1 MRLTLM
7 PDPPFFS
14 SVTLTLLG
22 QPKVEIACMPLVQKG
37 LNIMDL
43 PLISSFV
50 QSSVDAAVAE
60 YVAPK
65 SISVNLQDLLAG
77 RDYKLDPRARGIICI
92 HIKRAYGFKEADQAI
107 PLLRPEGSADP
118 YVTCGWAKY
127 VKPLWSTRVLLSEMQ
142 PVWDEMAF
150 LMVTGEELDINE
162 RLRIQLWDSD
172 RFTADDDLGR
182 VELELQDLVRN
193 PATVNRMQDRV
204 DGFIALKATD
214 TMPGKMEWSVGY
226 FPKVPIQDEQL
237 AQQTAVPELRSI
249 DALHER
255 AEENS
260 RRKLRG
266 GPKIEDIEATKAA
279 DVKDMMDRMI
289 ASVPPSADYPSGILS
304 VQIHEATGLEIR
316 AHHNADRFN
325 QGSGAVDNEEIESGE
340 ELPSAYCNIIL
351 NHTKIYRTRV
361 KPKNARPFFNASTE
375 RFIRD
380 WRTSELF
387 ISVRDSRVHEDDGL
401 LGLVY
406 LPLRDIFRER
416 SQVDKVY
423 PLFGGMGYG
432 RVRISVVFRPV
443 GLQLERNMLG
453 WDYGT
458 LVVGSR
464 LVARGLPAD
473 LQGLAIK
480 LDTALSSGH
489 MYYTGPQTAGEDGDG
504 EGSQEAHGWATTG
517 QQRPLCLGVRKRYA
531 SPLVLQ
537 FRKERRFRVDKT
549 PLAFAVLWLQHL
561 PDAEEDEPPT
571 TITLPVWKGD
581 LKRATTCALSDDGDG
596 SITRVGEVTLQL
608 AFHRGLGAAH
618 GPLARRDTHVANV
631 VEVVET
637 AEYQLRTEGR
647 QSASSARRKAED
659 NAPAAQG
666 VQTILGGNDI
676 KSDDS
681 TASEDDDHHDDHE
694 DAGGGRG
701 RRSRKESLSQRP
713 KTSVAGTTISGSS
726 GSSDGRQKMEK
737 KSGDDD
743 DGGGDDDGARGM
755 RETWR
760 EYRRNSKQTHRR
772 HRGLMQFKSAR
783 TLWWMKH
790 KVGGLQG
797 RVAGS
802 GGHGDHAGGRER
814 ETVVES
820 EVI

>member
-77 RDYKLDPRARGIICI
+77 RDYKLDPRARGVLCI
-92 HIKRAYGFKEADQAI
+92 HIKRAYGFKEGDSAI

-127 VKPLWSTRVLLSEMQ
+127 VKPLWSTRVLLGEMR
-142 PVWDEMAF
+142 PVWDETAF
-150 LMVTGEELDINE
+150 LMVTGEELDIDE

-182 VELELQDLVRN
+182 VELALQDLVRS

-204 DGFIALKATD
+204 DGFVALKATD
-214 TMPGKMEWSVGY
+214 TMPGTMEWSVGY
-226 FPKVPIQDEQL
+226 FPKVPIQPEQL
-237 AQQTAVPELRSI
+237 ARQTAVPELRSLA
-249 DALHER
+249 ALHAR

-266 GPKIEDIEATKAA
+266 GPRVDDVEATKAA
-279 DVKDMMDRMI
+279 DVKDMTDRMV
-289 ASVPPSADYPSGILS
+289 ASVPPSAAHPSGILS

-316 AHHNADRFN
+316 AHHNADRLN
-325 QGSGAVDNEEIESGE
+325 QGGGAVDHEEVEAGD

-351 NHTKIYRTRV
+351 NHAKIYRTRV

-375 RFIRD
+375 RFVRD
-380 WRTSELF
+380 WRAAELF
-387 ISVRDSRVHEDDGL
+387 VAVRDSRVHEDDGL
-401 LGLVY
+401 LGLVH
-406 LPLRDIFRER
+406 LPLRDVFRAR

-432 RVRISVVFRPV
+432 RVRISLVFRPV
-443 GLQLERNMLG
+443 GLRLERPLLG

-458 LVVGSR
+458 LVVGAR

-473 LQGLAIK
+473 LAGLAVK

-489 MYYTGPQTAGEDGDG
+489 MHYTGPLPAAEDAAGEGGG
-504 EGSQEAHGWATTG
+504 EPALGWATTG
-517 QQRPLCLGVRKRYA
+517 QQRPLRLGVRKRYA

-537 FRKERRFRVDKT
+537 FRKERRFRADKT
-549 PLAFAVLWLQHL
+549 PLAFAVLWLQHV
-561 PDAEEDEPPT
+561 PDADADEPMT
-571 TITLPVWKGD
+571 TVTLPVWKGD
-581 LKRATTCALSDDGDG
+581 LKRATTCALGADGDDTV
-596 SITRVGEVTLQL
+596 TRVGAVTLQL
-608 AFHRGLGAAH
+608 AFHRGLGPAH
-618 GPLARRDTHVANV
+618 APLARRDPHVANV
-631 VEVVET
+631 LEVVET
-637 AEYQLRTEGR
+637 AAYQLRTEGR
-647 QSASSARRKAED
+647 RSPSSQRRRAED
-659 NAPAAQG
+659 AAPAAAGAQALL
-666 VQTILGGNDI
+666 LGGDAG
-676 KSDDS
+676 SDDS
-681 TASEDDDHHDDHE
+681 SASEEEEDDGADDGEADDGRHGTASPSSRPRT
-694 DAGGGRG
+694 AGGTT
-701 RRSRKESLSQRP
+701 
-713 KTSVAGTTISGSS
+713 TSSSS
-726 GSSDGRQKMEK
+726 GGDDKPKADGGDGD
-737 KSGDDD
+737 GDDD
-743 DGGGDDDGARGM
+743 DGSRGM
-755 RETWR
+755 REAWR

-797 RVAGS
+797 RVAG
-802 GGHGDHAGGRER
+802 GLGDHAGARER
-814 ETVVES
+814 GTVVES
-820 EVI
+820 EVR